1 MELTAERFVT
11 AFRQTILPIFYQKWL
26 PWLNQYAAV
35 DEWRAWNLFT
45 VGLDY
50 KQVAP
55 NLLFYY
61 PLGHHIK
68 QCFPDLSGPDKSADA
83 NGFVLFF
90 RKKFSYLISTEATDT
105 QPGSTTFYAADPG
118 NDYQLAVVPCEHS
131 IFTHDVIRTAHLRCD
146 LKVLISQEPELS
158 NGHPEQDAASV
169 LTSVISQAYAFGV
182 EKAETEYVLIL
193 NPNNHEGQFTEWAI
207 RTYDGTG
214 RETSRTAI
222 LPPEIETI
230 KTNSLSNS

>member
-35 DEWRAWNLFT
+35 KEWKAWNLFT

-68 QCFPDLSGPDKSADA
+68 QCFPSLSRPDKSADA

-90 RKKFSYLISTEATDT
+90 KKRFSYEIYTEATAT
-105 QPGSTTFYAADPG
+105 QPGSTAFYAADPG
-118 NDYQLAVVPCEHS
+118 NDYQLAVAPCEHV
-131 IFTHDVIRTAHLRCD
+131 IFAHDVMRTAHLRCD
-146 LKVLISQEPELS
+146 LKVIICSGAVVVER
-158 NGHPEQDAASV
+158 HPEQDVASV
-169 LTSVISQAYAFGV
+169 LTSIISQAYAFGV

-193 NPNNHEGQFTEWAI
+193 NPNNREGQFTEWTI

-222 LPPEIETI
+222 LPPEIETMR
-230 KTNSLSNS
+230 TNSFTSS